1 MTEKEDKTTKIILET
16 ERQDPHRQDP
26 IEDRSSPQCIFLF
39 FFFLLLN
46 LCFPRSTLSHLLVEN
61 GC

>member
-39 FFFLLLN
+39 FFFYCSICVFLDL
-46 LCFPRSTLSHLLVEN
+46 P
-61 GC
+61 